1 MIELDGRRLQ
11 RCEDGHLYMKE
22 KLQFMEDYG
31 CNLDALFDALTE
43 WSSEEEIRI
52 YDSECMDERIKTV
65 FLDAVNENKDL
76 IIVLT
81 NGTAMR

>member
-11 RCEDGHLYMKE
+11 PCEEGHLYMKE
-22 KLQFMEDYG
+22 KLHFMEAYG
-31 CNLDALFDALTE
+31 CNLDALYDELTE

-52 YDSECMDERIKTV
+52 YNSEYMDERIKTV

>member
-11 RCEDGHLYMKE
+11 RCEEGHLYMKE
-22 KLQFMEDYG
+22 KLHFMEDYG

-52 YDSECMDERIKTV
+52 YDSEWMDERIKTV
-65 FLDAVNENKDL
+65 FFFFFNENKDL